1 MCQICWSQPI
11 LIILIFLQFLPLE
24 TNKHCCSDEF
34 IGGRRSL
41 LQFSLQRFL
50 FYSCKR
56 QGGME
61 ETLLA
66 IFIIKSSSFCVVFH
80 NSTSIPKPRR
90 ERVKISGSLLSEAT
104 KVPTCSLIW
113 WARLCLQ
120 GTRHGMRHKAQC
132 DLRVI
137 LLLKYYRNLTV
148 PRYCSIPMRF

>member
-1 MCQICWSQPI
+1 MLYVSNVLKPAHVNH
-11 LIILIFLQFLPLE
+11 LDFFTIFASRNC
-24 TNKHCCSDEF
+24 NKHCCSDEF

-61 ETLLA
+61 KTLLA

-90 ERVKISGSLLSEAT
+90 ERVKISGSSLSEAT
-104 KVPTCSLIW
+104 KVPTCSLI
-113 WARLCLQ
+113 
-120 GTRHGMRHKAQC
+120 
-132 DLRVI
+132 
-137 LLLKYYRNLTV
+137 
-148 PRYCSIPMRF
+148 